1 VIGFVKYVTYCRR
14 RNQKHFDVL
23 FFMPHSVYCMSIS
36 EACLLVANVHMVNEH
51 IFANS
56 PDRTLNRCNIWCSSV
71 AILFK

>member
-1 VIGFVKYVTYCRR
+1 
-14 RNQKHFDVL
+14 
-23 FFMPHSVYCMSIS
+23 MSIS

-71 AILFK
+71 AILFKWEPVQQFFNQQNIF